1 MLTAIIIDDER
12 RSRNTLRQKLAQHCP
27 AVQVVAECENGEEG
41 IKRIEEK
48 DPAIVFLDVEM
59 PRMNG
64 FTMLQQ
70 LHKRNFELI
79 FITAY
84 DHYAIQAIK
93 FSALDYLVKPI
104 EIKELVQAIGRV
116 EEKQRNSL
124 PNQRLELLLQNL
136 EQNKEERLCIALPT
150 NNGLEFIRMEY
161 IVHLEAHDN
170 YTHIFLNDN
179 RKYVVSR
186 TLKEFE
192 ELLPAKTF
200 FRIHNSHIIN
210 KNFADRYIRG
220 EGGQVVLSN
229 GAVLDIAKRKKAEF
243 LKAFGR

>member
-27 AVQVVAECENGEEG
+27 EVQVIAECESGEEG

-70 LHKRNFELI
+70 LCNRNFEVI
-79 FITAY
+79 FVTAY
-84 DHYAIQAIK
+84 DHYAIQAIR

-104 EIKELVQAIGRV
+104 EIEELRRAIRMV
-116 EEKQRNSL
+116 EEKQRQSL

-136 EQNKEERLCIALPT
+136 EQKDEERFCIALPT
-150 NNGLEFIRMEY
+150 NNGLEFIRMEC
-161 IVHLEAHDN
+161 IVYLEAHDN
-170 YTHIFLNDN
+170 YTHFFLNDN

-186 TLKEFE
+186 TLKDFE
-192 ELLPAKTF
+192 ELLPTKTF

-210 KNFADRYIRG
+210 KTFAERYIRG

-229 GAVLDIAKRKKAEF
+229 GTVLDIAKRKKAEF
-243 LKAFGR
+243 LKVFGH